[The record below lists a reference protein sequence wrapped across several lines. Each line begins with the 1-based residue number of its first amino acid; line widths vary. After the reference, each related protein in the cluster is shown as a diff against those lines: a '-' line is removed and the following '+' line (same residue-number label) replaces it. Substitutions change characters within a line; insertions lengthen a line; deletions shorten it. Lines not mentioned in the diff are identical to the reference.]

1 MWPFPG
7 WDGEFEPEVSILFSG
22 IHVLYFSMELF
33 KGAEL
38 IYFCER
44 MAHKKKGLQGLGFK
58 ALIIKS
64 IAGEWIES
72 RSRWS

>member
-38 IYFCER
+38 IHFFER
-44 MAHKKKGLQGLGFK
+44 MAHKKKVYK
-58 ALIIKS
+58 V
-64 IAGEWIES
+64 
-72 RSRWS
+72 

>member
-22 IHVLYFSMELF
+22 IHVLYFSRELF

-38 IYFCER
+38 FTFASEWLTR
-44 MAHKKKGLQGLGFK
+44 KGLQGLGFK
-58 ALIIKS
+58 ALMIKS
-64 IAGEWIES
+64 IAGEGIES